1 MAACKPAIIALGRP
15 CMARG
20 TGSSNPFPSSGES
33 HKPSVPRA
41 RPRHVGPRHERSE
54 SVSGT
59 GTGQGSLSRVAQ
71 NALELCSSDP
81 INLAHLSD
89 RHTILHPRPDAG
101 KLRAWDLARR
111 RRGVIAVS
119 DLSGKTGTGGEI
131 IGALLAWRLGGRA
144 HLRDGWRTAL
154 RFREQRFGRLTRLRD
169 PLAIITA
176 RMRLLFS
183 TKQDFPPKLC
193 SHSREGNRPR

>member
-1 MAACKPAIIALGRP
+1 MSTDCSRRSSSDGGMQPKPAIIGLARP

-20 TGSSNPFPSSGES
+20 TGSSNPFPSAES
-33 HKPSVPRA
+33 HTNHRFLARDRGMPVPR
-41 RPRHVGPRHERSE
+41 RERSE

-71 NALELCSSDP
+71 NALDLCSSDP

-111 RRGVIAVS
+111 RRGGDCCFRLIRQDGYWWRDHRRAACVASWRSGPPPRRMAYRSAVS
-119 DLSGKTGTGGEI
+119 RTTLRPPD
-131 IGALLAWRLGGRA
+131 ALA
-144 HLRDGWRTAL
+144 
-154 RFREQRFGRLTRLRD
+154 
-169 PLAIITA
+169 
-176 RMRLLFS
+176 
-183 TKQDFPPKLC
+183 
-193 SHSREGNRPR
+193 

>member
-1 MAACKPAIIALGRP
+1 MQPKPAIIGLARP

-20 TGSSNPFPSSGES
+20 TGSSNPFPSAES
-33 HKPSVPRA
+33 HTNHRFLARDRGMPVPR
-41 RPRHVGPRHERSE
+41 RERSE

-71 NALELCSSDP
+71 NALDLCSSDP